1 MLKYLCLPAQSYS
14 QSLWM
19 FYSSIYFSTVYNSFP
34 LSNVLTELKVLIC
47 GFTHYFLL
55 YSLSPD
61 AIRHYYG
68 EGQALYFGFLEYF
81 TFALVP
87 MALIGVPYYL
97 FDWDDYD
104 KYVIFAVFNLVWCT
118 VILEVWTVTVPIYKP
133 ESSKV
138 ELQYNYSIMGLRR
151 RHLTIKQF
159 LKSE

>member
-118 VILEVWTVTVPIYKP
+118 VILEVWNYSGTT
-133 ESSKV
+133 V